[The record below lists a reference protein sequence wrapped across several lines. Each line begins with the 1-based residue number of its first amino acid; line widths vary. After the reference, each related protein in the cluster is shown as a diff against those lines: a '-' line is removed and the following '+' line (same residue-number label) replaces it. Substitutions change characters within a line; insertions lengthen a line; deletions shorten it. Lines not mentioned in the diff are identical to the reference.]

1 MGTVKKKIDQQG
13 RISIIGILGGT
24 NIKPGDLVEVIPE
37 KNKIILKVVKEN
49 KREGVIE
56 SIAGKWKNRPDIVA
70 DILNLRRE
78 EDRDVN
84 KFPDCS

>member
-1 MGTVKKKIDQQG
+1 MGNVKKKIDQQG

-37 KNKIILKVVKEN
+37 KNKIILKAVKED

-56 SIAGKWKNRPDIVA
+56 SVAGKWKNRPDIVA
-70 DILNLRRE
+70 DILNLRRD
-78 EDRDVN
+78 EDGEALELD
-84 KFPDCS
+84 